1 MSAEPNVSVNW
12 NGITYTAHANTGAKF
27 GTGTGGSEDEAREAA
42 LKDLEKDPDRTPP
55 EGAAA
60 HSTGTDPKAAAKA
73 AGRTGS

>member
-12 NGITYTAHANTGAKF
+12 NGITYTAHANSGAKF
-27 GTGTGGSEDEAREAA
+27 GTGTGGSEDEARSAA

-55 EGAAA
+55 EGAAS
-60 HSTGTDPKAAAKA
+60 HSTADPKAAAKV